1 MKKIGFIISIIFCL
15 SIHLATG
22 QAYVPSNHGYTF
34 KKANKLFEDYAY
46 KDALG
51 LYEQLLAA
59 KYDKPEVKLQIAECY
74 RELNDPRKAVFYY
87 SKVVDNQEV
96 AEPIHNFH
104 YATSLYQI
112 GHYEKAQELLVK
124 YQRQSPDD
132 ERAQKIVEAIKNYHT
147 FFQDSS
153 LYIIGEL
160 TINSSESD
168 FGPAYYNG
176 GLVFASARKDP
187 TNLAKQKYKR
197 DNSAFLDLYFAK
209 IKADCTMS
217 SVGKFNPHVNT
228 KFHESSTTFYDDGRK
243 VLFTR
248 NNYFEKK
255 ILKSSSGD
263 VNLKVFQAEQGP
275 NGNWVNIQ
283 GLPFNSDEYSTGH
296 PTITADGKRIYFISD
311 MPGGQGGPD
320 IYYTDRQNGTWGEP
334 QNLGQQVNT
343 KGRELFPFVFEDKF
357 LYFASNGHLGM
368 GGLDI
373 YQLDLTTHELI
384 NLGYP
389 INTNWDDFGLI
400 RNKGGHSGF
409 FSSNRTGGKGNDD
422 IYRFDHVFVN
432 LEVIVV
438 DAENDTPIPEAHLI
452 LFENDQVI
460 RDLVTDIDGKIEIK
474 VATNKD
480 YEIKVVKNNCL
491 TLNRDF
497 STQSNLPGDSEKL
510 VLPLKRFV
518 ELKGLAYD
526 AETMELLPGTH
537 ISAVN
542 ELTGEEQVERADEQG
557 EFVLKLFPSERYSLV
572 GKFEDKVDMIVGY
585 VPCNTDQES
594 IKLHLE
600 PKLLDVGEEQLS
612 TIGDKAKTTL
622 LGKGVRITGP
632 IEIENIYYQFDRW
645 EIMKEATPALDKIIE
660 VMNDNSSIVIE
671 LSSHTDARGPDSY
684 NQSLSEKR
692 AKSVVEY
699 IVSGGIYAK
708 RLVAKGYGESKLLNE
723 CLEKSDCSEE
733 QHQENRRTEFMV
745 LEF

>member
-1 MKKIGFIISIIFCL
+1 
-15 SIHLATG
+15 
-22 QAYVPSNHGYTF
+22 
-34 KKANKLFEDYAY
+34 
-46 KDALG
+46 
-51 LYEQLLAA
+51 
-59 KYDKPEVKLQIAECY
+59 
-74 RELNDPRKAVFYY
+74 
-87 SKVVDNQEV
+87 
-96 AEPIHNFH
+96 
-104 YATSLYQI
+104 
-112 GHYEKAQELLVK
+112 
-124 YQRQSPDD
+124 
-132 ERAQKIVEAIKNYHT
+132 
-147 FFQDSS
+147 
-153 LYIIGEL
+153 
-160 TINSSESD
+160 
-168 FGPAYYNG
+168 
-176 GLVFASARKDP
+176 
-187 TNLAKQKYKR
+187 
-197 DNSAFLDLYFAK
+197 
-209 IKADCTMS
+209 
-217 SVGKFNPHVNT
+217 
-228 KFHESSTTFYDDGRK
+228 
-243 VLFTR
+243 
-248 NNYFEKK
+248 
-255 ILKSSSGD
+255 
-263 VNLKVFQAEQGP
+263 
-275 NGNWVNIQ
+275 
-283 GLPFNSDEYSTGH
+283 
-296 PTITADGKRIYFISD
+296 
-311 MPGGQGGPD
+311 
-320 IYYTDRQNGTWGEP
+320 
-334 QNLGQQVNT
+334 
-343 KGRELFPFVFEDKF
+343 
-357 LYFASNGHLGM
+357 M

-373 YQLDLTTHELI
+373 FQLDLTTHELI

-400 RNKGGHSGF
+400 RDAEGTSGF
-409 FSSNRTGGKGNDD
+409 FSSNRQGGKGGDD

-432 LEVIVV
+432 LEAIVV
-438 DAENDTPIPEAHLI
+438 DAENDTPVPGAQFI
-452 LFENDQVI
+452 LYENDQVI
-460 RDLVTDIDGKIEIK
+460 RDLVTDADGKIEIK

-491 TLNRDF
+491 TLNQDF

-572 GKFEDKVDMIVGY
+572 GKFGDKVDMIVGY

-600 PKLLDVGEEQLS
+600 PKLLEVGEEQLS

-660 VMNDNSSIVIE
+660 VMKDNSSIVIE
-671 LSSHTDARGPDSY
+671 LSSHTDALGSDSY

-692 AKSVVEY
+692 AKFAVDY
-699 IVSGGIYAK
+699 IVSRGIDDK

-723 CLEKSDCSEE
+723 CQEKSDCSEE